1 MLCAPDVVEEWGLGL
16 RVVANFQFQTE
27 GHGEAWA
34 NLRRHMT
41 DKDDDFPSRLSL
53 CNPIVASS
61 CQLVKHLWTR
71 NMSYSLNA

>member
-41 DKDDDFPSRLSL
+41 DKDDDFPQDSPFVTPLL
-53 CNPIVASS
+53 LAHVN
-61 CQLVKHLWTR
+61 
-71 NMSYSLNA
+71 Y